1 MSKQILILGG
11 GYGGLLTAL
20 TARKHLSAAEASI
33 TIVNRFPTHQIITEL
48 HRLAG
53 DTIAEQAVALPLSKL
68 LGDKQ
73 VNIIVDSVKE
83 IKPNEKKVVLESGQ
97 VQKYDTLVVALG
109 SETNYFGIPGLEE
122 NSLVLKSVAD
132 ANRIRQH
139 VEARL
144 DAYKKSGKK
153 ADATIV
159 VGGGGLTGVELVGEF
174 ADRLP
179 EICRS
184 KGIDFKDISLYCV
197 EAGPAVLPIFPKVL
211 IDRAVTSLEKR
222 GVNFITNVAITEATK
237 SSVSLKDG
245 RTIESSTIIWTGGVK
260 GNPVVGSSGLAEDR
274 GRSTVT
280 PTLQS
285 TSHSDVFLAGD
296 CAVVFPEGGERPYPP
311 TAQLAWQMG
320 ETVGYN
326 LAAQIKGGAMEKF
339 VPVFSGT
346 LGSLGRK
353 DGVGTI
359 GGNSTQL
366 KGLPASLMKEAS
378 NVRYLSHI
386 HGLFA
391 LAY

>member
-1 MSKQILILGG
+1 MNMSKQILILGG

-139 VEARL
+139 VETRL

-153 ADATIV
+153 SRRNNRC
-159 VGGGGLTGVELVGEF
+159 GRR
-174 ADRLP
+174 RLDW
-179 EICRS
+179 R
-184 KGIDFKDISLYCV
+184 
-197 EAGPAVLPIFPKVL
+197 
-211 IDRAVTSLEKR
+211 
-222 GVNFITNVAITEATK
+222 
-237 SSVSLKDG
+237 
-245 RTIESSTIIWTGGVK
+245 
-260 GNPVVGSSGLAEDR
+260 
-274 GRSTVT
+274 
-280 PTLQS
+280 
-285 TSHSDVFLAGD
+285 
-296 CAVVFPEGGERPYPP
+296 
-311 TAQLAWQMG
+311 
-320 ETVGYN
+320 
-326 LAAQIKGGAMEKF
+326 
-339 VPVFSGT
+339 
-346 LGSLGRK
+346 
-353 DGVGTI
+353 
-359 GGNSTQL
+359 
-366 KGLPASLMKEAS
+366 
-378 NVRYLSHI
+378 
-386 HGLFA
+386 
-391 LAY
+391 